1 MDFKGQRVGAL
12 WPDHPGPKK
21 KFRSLEARIFESS
34 RLEGL
39 LGLLGLLEGGWN
51 NEVEHARCSGEIGG
65 LVLRSSPSRISP
77 NCVDSIRKHDAGA
90 VFFA

>member
-1 MDFKGQRVGAL
+1 MDFKVRGLAACGDAVAACGTIILAL
-12 WPDHPGPKK
+12 KK

-51 NEVEHARCSGEIGG
+51 NEV
-65 LVLRSSPSRISP
+65 
-77 NCVDSIRKHDAGA
+77 
-90 VFFA
+90 